1 MKRDIFAELVEGFDT
16 LASERQ
22 HTLPPLPV
30 LRELSSGE
38 LVEIRQQLNMS
49 RPVFAKYLRTNP
61 RTLENWEQ
69 GRAKP
74 NAQATTLIRLVQQYP
89 ETLAQLAAL
98 A

>member
-1 MKRDIFAELVEGFDT
+1 MQEKPMKRDIFAELVEGFDT

-38 LVEIRQQLNMS
+38 LVD
-49 RPVFAKYLRTNP
+49 
-61 RTLENWEQ
+61 
-69 GRAKP
+69 
-74 NAQATTLIRLVQQYP
+74 AQATTLIRLVQQYP
-89 ETLAQLAAL
+89 ETLAPLAAL